1 MRPAVNE
8 VRLNMTDTTT
18 WPTPDTTIMGAERT
32 PAPKFPIELLGSFWS
47 DWCKEQA
54 KSRSCPV
61 DFVVAGLFASAST
74 LIGNARRAAPHANW
88 LEPTHGWFAVVG
100 DPSSGKT
107 QGLKAALDIVRGFD
121 DEMLAVRAARRLAH
135 QKRVEE
141 ANLAKKAWKS
151 AAAQASKEGRPPVPM
166 PDAAVVRPFEDVER
180 FVINDATVE
189 KVARV
194 LAVSAKGTLLERD
207 ELAGWL
213 KSFDRYNGGGD
224 RPFWLEAFNG
234 GRYTI
239 DRMGEPDPIVVERLS
254 VGIVGGFQP
263 DRLAEVVNGSD
274 DGLACRF
281 LYFWPSTVPDFRI
294 NAATID
300 NNRAVAALA
309 RLRSLDLDRDERGRG
324 MPTAIPLTP
333 GGIQAL
339 EVFGR
344 EMREEAAG
352 AIGPLAGVYGK
363 AAGSVLRL
371 ATILTSLKWA
381 VNPGAAEP
389 REIGEEAIAGAC
401 ALMKTYFLE
410 QAQRVFGEA
419 AIPLVERDARTLASA
434 ILERQCRSF
443 NARLMGRA
451 LRGRLLQAA
460 NMRAAT
466 TMLEE
471 LGWIKRSSP
480 HPGTR
485 QVDFDV
491 NPALHRHF

>member
-1 MRPAVNE
+1 
-8 VRLNMTDTTT
+8 MTDTTT
-18 WPTPDTTIMGAERT
+18 WPTPDTTIIGAERT
-32 PAPKFPIELLGSFWS
+32 PAPRFPIELLGPFWS
-47 DWCKEQA
+47 NWCTEQA

-141 ANLAKKAWKS
+141 ASVAKKAWKK
-151 AAAQASKEGRPPVPM
+151 AAAEASNAGQPPEPM
-166 PDAAVVRPFEDVER
+166 PDAAVVPPFEDVAR

-281 LYFWPSTVPDFRI
+281 LYFWPSTLTDFRI

-309 RLRSLDLDRDERGRG
+309 RLRSLDLGRDERGRG
-324 MPTAIPLTP
+324 VPIAVPLSAGAIKT
-333 GGIQAL
+333 L
-339 EVFGR
+339 ERFGR

-352 AIGPLAGVYGK
+352 ASGPLAGVYGK

-371 ATILTSLKWA
+371 ATILTYLKWA
-381 VNPGAAEP
+381 ANPEPAEP
-389 REIGEEAIAGAC
+389 REIGEEAIADAC

-419 AIPLVERDARTLASA
+419 AIPLVERDARRLASA
-434 ILERQCRSF
+434 ILEKPFRTF
-443 NARLMGRA
+443 NARKMGRE
-451 LRGRLLQAA
+451 LGGRLRFAE
-460 NMRAAT
+460 NMHSAT
-466 TMLEE
+466 AMLEE
-471 LGWIKRSSP
+471 LGWIRRSSP

-485 QVDFDV
+485 KIDFDV
-491 NPALHRHF
+491 NPALHRRY